1 MSHIDCPRMPQW
13 GRHHSGSEDGGDMV
27 DPCWAAPRSAS
38 LGDALAA
45 ALAKAAGTPKSGDA
59 VNTKKKVPK

>member
-1 MSHIDCPRMPQW
+1 
-13 GRHHSGSEDGGDMV
+13 MV
-27 DPCWAAPRSAS
+27 DPCWAAPPSAS

-45 ALAKAAGTPKSGDA
+45 ALAKAAGPPKSGDA